1 MDSNDQN
8 LNEFINAFG
17 IFSSKLGDDDIYKRI
32 LLEVIFEE
40 LLNNKNKENN
50 HGSKWCNNLDLFG
63 KKR

>member
-8 LNEFINAFG
+8 LNEFINAFS

-40 LLNNKNKENN
+40 LLNNKNKEND
-50 HGSKWCNNLDLFG
+50 HGSK
-63 KKR
+63 